1 MPCHDCD
8 FDVERFSTVAITE
21 FILNVQ
27 SDIDFAATMILEKYN
42 RLFLHLDRVVV
53 FTLRWN
59 HQASIDDQSVEG
71 NGKLMIIF
79 TPCAPPPRFVK
90 KKGNPLDY
98 SFVLL

>member
-53 FTLRWN
+53 FTLR
-59 HQASIDDQSVEG
+59 
-71 NGKLMIIF
+71 
-79 TPCAPPPRFVK
+79 
-90 KKGNPLDY
+90 
-98 SFVLL
+98 